1 MTNFERKA
9 KELLERPD
17 VIGEGHI
24 INRSMSSPGP
34 YGVWLMMCGRFEIL
48 DRGRSKSGALET
60 YDLSE
65 VGDPR
70 WPGPMC
76 ERCMEAAGL

>member
-1 MTNFERKA
+1 MTDFERRA
-9 KELLERPD
+9 SELLERPD

-24 INRSMSSPGP
+24 INRAMSSHVAH
-34 YGVWLMMCGRFEIL
+34 GVWLMMCGRFEIL

-60 YDLSE
+60 YDLDE

-70 WPGPMC
+70 FPGPMC
-76 ERCMEAAGL
+76 KRCMEAAGL